1 MSQAKVD
8 RYKQEKANRKKT
20 MKKEKMKRTLS
31 TGCAAIVG
39 VAVIGWVGYSA
50 YGYFRAPD
58 NDKVVQ
64 TEVDLSAINDYMTDV
79 SSTGDGAE

>member
-20 MKKEKMKRTLS
+20 MKKEKLKRTLS
-31 TGCAAIVG
+31 TGCAAIVA

-50 YGYFRAPD
+50 YGYFHAS
-58 NDKVVQ
+58 DKDTAVQ

-79 SSTGDGAE
+79 SPTTDGAQ